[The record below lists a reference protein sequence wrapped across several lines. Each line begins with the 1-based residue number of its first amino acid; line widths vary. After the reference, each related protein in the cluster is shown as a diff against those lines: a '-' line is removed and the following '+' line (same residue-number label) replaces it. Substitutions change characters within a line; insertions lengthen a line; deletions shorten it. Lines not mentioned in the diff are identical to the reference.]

1 MIYGAS
7 TNPCNDII
15 SELRKIKSLGFDY
28 AEIIAE
34 QPRNLSEN
42 LLKKSDAIKKVLETF
57 PFPKNHIVHAPYW
70 TDLSSL
76 HKDVV
81 EGWMKEIKKIS
92 NFCDVIEID
101 KINFHA
107 RVFGMMLYDHK
118 AKEMTIRKLIENF
131 KKIREISKCKIV
143 LENGCSSKREI
154 CDLND
159 FKRIVEGADI
169 YVNVDIGHAFVVGGM
184 NEIKKYLL
192 TFQDR
197 IVHMHI
203 HDNSGKEDEHLSIG
217 RGKIDFKKFIE
228 LLKEINYQGTMTI
241 ENFKSLEKAQKDM
254 KKLKK
259 WLE

>member
-15 SELRKIKSLGFDY
+15 SELKKIKSLGFDF
-28 AEIIAE
+28 AEIVME
-34 QPRNLSEN
+34 QPRNLTEN
-42 LLKKSDAIKKVLETF
+42 LIKKSNAIKKVLEAF

-70 TDLSSL
+70 ADLSSL
-76 HKDVV
+76 HKDVAD
-81 EGWMKEIKKIS
+81 GWMKEIKKIS
-92 NFCDVIEID
+92 KFCNNLEID

-107 RVFGMMLYDHK
+107 RVFGMLYNY
-118 AKEMTIRKLIENF
+118 KEVAIRKLIENF

-143 LENGCSSKREI
+143 LENGCSSEEK
-154 CDLND
+154 LND
-159 FKRIVEGADI
+159 FKRIVEGANI
-169 YVNVDIGHAFVVGGM
+169 YVNVDIGHAFIVGGM
-184 NEIKKYLL
+184 NEIKKYVL

-217 RGKIDFKKFIE
+217 KGKIDFKKVIE
-228 LLKEINYQGTMTI
+228 LLKEIDYNGTITI
-241 ENFKSLEKAQKDM
+241 ENFESLEKAQKDM

-259 WLE
+259 WLG